1 MLGIYCLFCSQ
12 KLAAV
17 TDPVYLVPAP
27 LSEPY
32 CQSSSS
38 KTKSLVTQA
47 QSELLGVPSTS
58 KVGLNNILIDISDSE
73 SGINEPVQSCTS
85 QLVKKEKA
93 SESIIPKEK
102 APEDCFSSKNSE
114 ISIADDIEILFDKKE
129 KVREGEA
136 LEEPTK
142 SSIINYCR
150 SSVDLPGSSR
160 AVVIND
166 KNKECCNDD
175 LQKNLCKELLESTK
189 PHDNSSIIVNDKNN
203 ECTYDVLQKNLCE
216 ELLQSTKLLDSSRGK
231 VNDKN
236 IECSNDVSQNNP
248 CKELLQSTKLPDSSR
263 VEINDKNNECS
274 NGVSQN
280 ILCKEKELS
289 QSTNLD
295 NSSFGANSRP
305 GNVIEEI
312 IIDSDGETHIS
323 LNESVNEGSSEI
335 KTTSLRNSAMNNKN
349 QIRTNI
355 FTLAPHASKTYDE
368 NLKIVPEICEKIPE
382 DVKDIVK
389 TGGKWSI
396 HA

>member
-93 SESIIPKEK
+93 SESIVPKEK
-102 APEDCFSSKNSE
+102 APEDFFSSKNSE
-114 ISIADDIEILFDKKE
+114 ISIADDIEILFDKKG

-189 PHDNSSIIVNDKNN
+189 PPDNSSII
-203 ECTYDVLQKNLCE
+203 
-216 ELLQSTKLLDSSRGK
+216 

-263 VEINDKNNECS
+263 VVINEKNNECS

-305 GNVIEEI
+305 GNAIDEI

-323 LNESVNEGSSEI
+323 LNESVNEGSSES
-335 KTTSLRNSAMNNKN
+335 KTTSLGNSAMKNKN

-355 FTLAPHASKTYDE
+355 FTLAPHTSKTYDE
-368 NLKIVPEICEKIPE
+368 NLKIFPEICEKIPE